1 MIQTYFI
8 SEKELG
14 AIKDYIVRNKKD
26 WSIDYESM
34 ATSSSDKY
42 PDMIL
47 YSVKIEGVMDYTDAF
62 HFGQFLCAQK
72 YDDTI
77 F

>member
-8 SEKELG
+8 TEKELD

-26 WSIDYESM
+26 WSIDYEPM
-34 ATSSSDKY
+34 GTSSSDKY

-47 YSVKIEGVMDYTDAF
+47 YSVKIEGAMDYTDAF

-72 YDDTI
+72 YDDTV

>member
-8 SEKELG
+8 NKAELT
-14 AIKDYIVRNKKD
+14 AMKDYIVRNKKD
-26 WSIDYESM
+26 WSIDYEVM
-34 ATSSSDKY
+34 GTSSSDKY
-42 PDMIL
+42 PDMKL
-47 YSVKIEGVMDYTDAF
+47 YSVKIEGAMDYTDAF

>member
-26 WSIDYESM
+26 WSIDYEPM
-34 ATSSSDKY
+34 GTSSSDKY
-42 PDMIL
+42 PDMKI
-47 YSVKIEGVMDYTDAF
+47 YQIKIEGTMTHTDAF
-62 HFGQFLCAQK
+62 HFGLFLAK
-72 YDDTI
+72 AR
-77 F
+77 

>member
-26 WSIDYESM
+26 WSIDYEPM
-34 ATSSSDKY
+34 GTSSSDKY
-42 PDMIL
+42 PDMKL
-47 YSVKIEGVMDYTDAF
+47 YQIKIEGTMDITDAF
-62 HFGQFLCAQK
+62 HFGFFVGK
-72 YDDTI
+72 SI
-77 F
+77 

>member
-8 SEKELG
+8 NKEELT
-14 AIKDYIVRNKKD
+14 AMKDYIVEYMKD
-26 WSIDYESM
+26 WSIDYELM
-34 ATSSSDKY
+34 GTSSSDKY

-47 YSVKIEGVMDYTDAF
+47 YSVKIEGTMNCADAF
-62 HFGQFLCAQK
+62 HFGQFLCAK
-72 YDDTI
+72 RYDDTI